1 MIFFKFYYYT
11 KKNVMEAYK
20 IAKEKGFSENDL
32 EDVLIV
38 ENIKNGLTS
47 EQGKL
52 YSKYYKVILS
62 KTKRYTNGD
71 IELAEDWASEIM
83 TKIFSN
89 LDKYSVEGGSGVFV
103 AWINKTI
110 KNSILDKIRKE
121 NKKQKLISIDEQT
134 DTEKSKKSFVQVKEE
149 SLNAEESLILIELS
163 FELQAKLKIAL
174 EKISEEEKELINLR
188 FYQGLSF
195 EEIAQEL
202 NKTQNYCLVKF
213 HRLKDK
219 LKKMMK

>member
-1 MIFFKFYYYT
+1 MADLLKLPIRSF
-11 KKNVMEAYK
+11 
-20 IAKEKGFSENDL
+20 AKPFHASL
-32 EDVLIV
+32 AM
-38 ENIKNGLTS
+38 
-47 EQGKL
+47 
-52 YSKYYKVILS
+52 YSA
-62 KTKRYTNGD
+62 D
-71 IELAEDWASEIM
+71 A
-83 TKIFSN
+83 
-89 LDKYSVEGGSGVFV
+89 GG
-103 AWINKTI
+103 
-110 KNSILDKIRKE
+110 
-121 NKKQKLISIDEQT
+121 EQT

-149 SLNAEESLILIELS
+149 SLNAEESLILNELS